1 MATIVS
7 RYVDKAHTDTIYL
20 CGGTCCLTGIED
32 IFQKVTGIRT
42 IKPAN
47 PFLVTPT
54 GIAMN
59 CKGSI
64 GPVDWCYMDTVK
76 ELGYFKEMRTD
87 AVMDQLP
94 DGYFQF
100 WYPEP

>member
-1 MATIVS
+1 
-7 RYVDKAHTDTIYL
+7 
-20 CGGTCCLTGIED
+20 
-32 IFQKVTGIRT
+32 
-42 IKPAN
+42 
-47 PFLVTPT
+47 
-54 GIAMN
+54 MN

-94 DGYFQF
+94 EGYFQF

>member
-1 MATIVS
+1 MSS
-7 RYVDKAHTDTIYL
+7 RYQCNYKELYDTFF
-20 CGGTCCLTGIED
+20 GTCCLTGIED

-59 CKGSI
+59 C
-64 GPVDWCYMDTVK
+64 TL
-76 ELGYFKEMRTD
+76 E
-87 AVMDQLP
+87 
-94 DGYFQF
+94 
-100 WYPEP
+100 